1 MRYLVTGAGGFAG
14 HHLLEHV
21 LASTDAYV
29 IATDSFRHKG
39 KMSRITQVL
48 DARPEFTSRTEIITH
63 DLNKPFSR
71 KHELCMKD
79 SVDYIIAYASES
91 HVDRSIDDPVP
102 FVQNNVNVALQTM
115 ELARAINPKAVVWV
129 STDEVYGPVTRRS
142 VKGVAE
148 WAPAIPSNPYSASKA
163 AQEAICI
170 SYWRTYG
177 VPLIILNC
185 MNMIGERQDAEKFVP
200 FVVKSLMAGE
210 EVPIHTTNEP
220 VADPTGSR
228 HYLHARNLAH
238 AITFLLARDKI
249 GMYPHWAQGSL
260 GHVRTGRPDR
270 YNVAT
275 ETRLSN
281 FKMASLI
288 ADYAGYELKYRL
300 VDAHTIRP
308 GHDAH
313 YGLDASK
320 LQKLGWEPPVPFE
333 ESLKRTI
340 SWTVNNPEWL
350 LPD

>member
-14 HHLLEHV
+14 HHFLEHV
-21 LASTDAYV
+21 LVTDPDAHV

-39 KMSRITQVL
+39 KMSRITQIL
-48 DARPEFTSRTEIITH
+48 EARPEFTSRLEVVTH
-63 DLNKPFSR
+63 DFNYMWPYTR
-71 KHELCMKD
+71 TE
-79 SVDYIIAYASES
+79 VDYIIAYASES
-91 HVDRSIDDPVP
+91 HVDRSIDDPVS

-115 ELARAINPKAVVWV
+115 ELAVQLQPKAVIWV
-129 STDEVYGPVTRRS
+129 STDEVYGPVTHRS

-148 WAPAIPSNPYSASKA
+148 WAPAIPSNPYAASKA
-163 AQEAICI
+163 AQEAIVI

-177 VPLIILNC
+177 VPVIILNC
-185 MNMIGERQDAEKFVP
+185 MNMIGERQDAEKFLP
-200 FVVKSLMAGE
+200 FVIKKLMAGE
-210 EVPIHTTNEP
+210 EVPIHTTNEA

-238 AITFLLARDKI
+238 AITFLLERKKL
-249 GMYPHWAQGSL
+249 GMYPYFAETRF
-260 GHVRTGRPDR
+260 GHVRTSRPDR

-281 FKMASLI
+281 LKMASLI
-288 ADYAGYELKYRL
+288 AEYAGYELKYHL

-320 LQKLGWEPPVPFE
+320 LQKLGWAPPVPFE

-340 SWTVNNPEWL
+340 QWTIKNPEWL
-350 LPD
+350 LDD

>member
-1 MRYLVTGAGGFAG
+1 MRYLLTGAGGFAG
-14 HHLLEHV
+14 HHFLEHL
-21 LASTDAYV
+21 LATDPEAQV
-29 IATDSFRHKG
+29 VATDSFEHKG
-39 KMSRITQVL
+39 KMSRIEQVCVNYPGRNVL
-48 DARPEFTSRTEIITH
+48 VLKH
-63 DLNKPFSR
+63 DLNYPWKWDRGDF
-71 KHELCMKD
+71 
-79 SVDYIIAYASES
+79 DYIIAYASES

-115 ELARAINPKAVVWV
+115 ELARKVNPKAVVWV
-129 STDEVYGPVTRRS
+129 STDEVYGPVTARR
-142 VKGVAE
+142 VKGIAE

-163 AQEAICI
+163 AQEAIVI

-177 VPLIILNC
+177 VPVILLNC

-200 FVVKSLMAGE
+200 FVVKTLMEGG

-220 VADPTGSR
+220 VLDPTGSR

-238 AITFLLARDKI
+238 AITFLLGRNKI
-249 GMYPHWAQGSL
+249 GMYPYWAQGNPGYIRS
-260 GHVRTGRPDR
+260 GRPDR

-288 ADYAGYELKYRL
+288 AEYAGYELKYKL

>member
-14 HHLLEHV
+14 HHFLEHV
-21 LASTDAYV
+21 LASTDAEV
-29 IATDSFRHKG
+29 IATDSFEHKG
-39 KMSRITQVL
+39 LESRITQVL
-48 DARPEFTSRTEIITH
+48 EDRIDYYRRTKIIVH
-63 DLNKPFSR
+63 DLNYPWM
-71 KHELCMKD
+71 HALPEI
-79 SVDYIIAYASES
+79 DYIIAYASES

-115 ELARAINPKAVVWV
+115 ELARKIKPKAVVWV

-142 VKGVAE
+142 VKGVSE

-177 VPLIILNC
+177 VPLILLNC

-220 VADPTGSR
+220 VVDPTGSR

-238 AITFLLARDKI
+238 AITFLLERNKL

-260 GHVRTGRPDR
+260 GHVRSGRPDR

-281 FKMASLI
+281 LKMASLI

-350 LPD
+350 LLD